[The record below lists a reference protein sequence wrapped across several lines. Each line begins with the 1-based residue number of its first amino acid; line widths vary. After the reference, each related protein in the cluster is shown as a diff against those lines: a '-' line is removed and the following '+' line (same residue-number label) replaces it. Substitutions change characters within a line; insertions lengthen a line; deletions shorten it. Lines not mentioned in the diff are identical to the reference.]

1 MTRKSSLGITLL
13 LLFLV
18 GLPIGKHLIHLL
30 TESWWFE
37 SLGYADVFWKSLLWE
52 GLLGIAVFSNFIAIL
67 GFHYWLSQ
75 TLTRDRPLRLFEFT
89 ELEQYSS
96 FIVRSSSI
104 FLIGFIAFIAA
115 TNSAATWT
123 TLLQFIHGQ
132 PFNQA
137 DPIFAKD
144 IGFYLFKLPV
154 WDWVR
159 QILQMLSIWSLAI
172 AGTIYSLKGVFVP
185 RSAGLTK
192 PIQQHLILILTAIVA
207 ILGWGFW
214 LNRYQLLTQSSGV
227 VYGLGYTDA
236 TARLF
241 GLNLMAVLTLIML
254 GILIVSLGRLRQ
266 RFLFLSLCLFGI
278 GWLGLLGLY
287 PWFIQQFVVRPNE
300 LVKEKPYLAKNIQGT
315 QNAYQLTQI
324 QSQDFNVDANLTANN
339 LETHKDTLQNVR
351 LWDYQP
357 LLKTYRQLQEIRS
370 YYRFNDV
377 DVDRYK
383 IQDSVQQVMLSA
395 RELEITQLPE
405 QAKNWV
411 NQQLKYTHGHGL
423 VMSPVNKVTA
433 DGLPNFFIKDIPP
446 QSSVGLKIDQP
457 SIYYGELTQSY
468 IFTGTSTDEFDYPQG
483 GTNALTRYDGAG
495 GVSLGS
501 FGRKLAYSL
510 DFSNFQI
517 LISNYFTRD
526 TKVHYNRAI
535 LERARHIAP
544 FLRYDQDPY
553 LVLAD
558 GKIYWVVDAYTVSD
572 RYPYSEPITVNDT
585 PGNLASINYI
595 RNSVKAIIDA
605 YDGSVQFCIMDDV
618 DPIIQ
623 TYRQIFPSLFI
634 EKEKISQSIRDHFR
648 YPEDLFKIQANQ
660 YLTYHMSDPEV
671 YYNREDL
678 WQIPQQVYEQN
689 TVPVDPY
696 HIIMRLPKAQESEF
710 ILMQPFTPHK
720 KDNMIAWMA
729 ARSDGENYG
738 SLIQYNFPKQSLVF
752 GPRQIEARID
762 QDPKISEQL
771 TLWSQSG
778 SKVIRGNLIILPL
791 EQALLYIEPI
801 YLRAEQAEL
810 PELKRVV
817 LAYDKSVVMA
827 NTFEDAIEE
836 IFGKKQITNL
846 AETEA
851 SQPTNTANPSLKEQA
866 KAALETHVEAE
877 QAAREGNWAKFG
889 QLQQKLKSILQSL
902 SQNNIVEK

>member
-13 LLFLV
+13 LLILV
-18 GLPIGKHLIHLL
+18 GLPIGQHLIHLL

-52 GLLGIAVFSNFIAIL
+52 GLLGIAIFSSFIAIL

-75 TLTRDRPLRLFEFT
+75 TLTRDRSLRLFEFT
-89 ELEQYSS
+89 ELEQYSG

-115 TNSAATWT
+115 TNSADTWT

-185 RSAGLTK
+185 RSLGLTK
-192 PIQQHLILILTAIVA
+192 PIQQHLILIVTAIVA

-214 LNRYQLLTQSSGV
+214 LNRYHLLTQSSGV

-241 GLNLMAVLTLIML
+241 GLNLMAVLTLIIL

-266 RFLFLSLCLFGI
+266 RFLFLSLGLFGI

-287 PWFIQQFVVRPNE
+287 PWFIQQFVVSPNE
-300 LVKEKPYLAKNIQGT
+300 LVKEKPYLANNIQGT

-339 LETHKDTLQNVR
+339 LETHKDTLENVR

-446 QSSVGLKIDQP
+446 QSSVGLKIEQP
-457 SIYYGELTQSY
+457 SIYYGELTHSY
-468 IFTGTSTDEFDYPQG
+468 ILTGTSTDEFDYPQG
-483 GTNALTRYDGAG
+483 GTNALTRYDGSG
-495 GVSLGS
+495 GVSLGN
-501 FGRKLAYSL
+501 FGRKIAYSL
-510 DFSNFQI
+510 DLRNLQI
-517 LISNYFTRD
+517 LISNYFTRE
-526 TKVHYNRAI
+526 TKVHYYRAI
-535 LERARHIAP
+535 LERAQHIAP

-558 GKIYWVVDAYTVSD
+558 GKIYWVIDAYTVSD
-572 RYPYSEPITVNDT
+572 RYPYSEPITVNPT
-585 PGNLASINYI
+585 PGNRASINYI
-595 RNSVKAIIDA
+595 RNSVKVVVNA
-605 YDGSVQFCIMDDV
+605 YDGSVQFCIVDDV

-623 TYRQIFPSLFI
+623 TYRQMFPSLFT

-648 YPEDLFKIQANQ
+648 YPEDLFRIQANQ

-671 YYNREDL
+671 YYNREDM

-696 HIIMRLPKAQESEF
+696 HITMRLPKTQKSEF

-791 EQALLYIEPI
+791 ENALLYVEPI

-810 PELKRVV
+810 PELKRVI

-827 NTFEDAIEE
+827 NTFEDAVEK

-846 AETEA
+846 SETEA
-851 SQPTNTANPSLKEQA
+851 SQPKSTSNSSLKEQA
-866 KAALETHVEAE
+866 KAALETHFEAE
-877 QAAREGNWAKFG
+877 KAAREGNWAKFG